1 MYKANCN
8 PILIGSLPVES
19 YELAMELILKHS
31 SSIPLWPQLPR
42 KPREGMVRQFLTGF
56 PGLVDDDDK
65 YYIDTSSNDFE
76 TEMASFYEDF
86 FAVEAQ
92 LEAIGSSRFQ
102 LGHDS
107 ASGFFTFLKSIQSS
121 TAKYAAL
128 KGQVTGPVT
137 TGIGVMDEKGTP
149 ILYDDNLRDILIKL
163 LGLKG
168 LWQAE
173 EMRKINPALQPIIF
187 IDEPG
192 IVSFGST
199 GFSGVTMEMVSES
212 VAEVID
218 FIRKNG
224 ALAGIHICANGD
236 WGPALSS
243 AADIISFDAYFYFD
257 NFILYKEQ
265 LTQFLKRG
273 GILAWGI
280 VPTGDPLVIEKETTS
295 SLYAKW
301 REQLTILSSFG
312 FSEAELMQQTLIAPS
327 CGTGSLTPE
336 LAEKVLVM
344 TAEVSDLAKS
354 YLVAV
359 QTQTLTPRDDNVR

>member
-1 MYKANCN
+1 MYQANCN

-19 YELAMELILKHS
+19 YEHAMGLIREHS
-31 SSIPLWPQLPR
+31 PAIPLWPQLPK

-56 PGLVDDDDK
+56 PGLVDRGDK
-65 YYIDTSSNDFE
+65 YFVNTSADNFE
-76 TEMASFYEDF
+76 AEMTSFYEDF
-86 FAVEAQ
+86 FEVEAQ
-92 LEAIGSSRFQ
+92 LEKLTSSRFQ

-107 ASGFFTFLKSIQSS
+107 ASGFFTFVDSIQNSS
-121 TAKYAAL
+121 SQCTGL

-137 TGIGVMDEKGTP
+137 TGIGVKDDNGTP
-149 ILYDDNLRDILIKL
+149 ILYDDNLRDILIKH

-173 EMRKINPALQPIIF
+173 EMRRIAPDLQPIIF

-199 GFSGVTMEMVSES
+199 GFAGVTMEMVSES

-218 FIRKNG
+218 LIKKNG

-257 NFILYKEQ
+257 NFTLYRQQ
-265 LTQFLKRG
+265 LIQFLEKG

-280 VPTGDPLVIEKETTS
+280 VPTGDPLAVEKETTT

-301 REQLTILSSFG
+301 RKQLAILSSFG
-312 FSEAELMQQTLIAPS
+312 FPEKTLMHQTLIAPS
-327 CGTGSLTPE
+327 CGTGSLTTA

-344 TAEVSDLAKS
+344 TAGVSELAQS
-354 YLVAV
+354 YLSEI
-359 QTQTLTPRDDNVR
+359 